1 MQFVNKKCNGCLYK
15 AILTAPSHADYN
27 TIGDADQYWP
37 VSQTQVNIQ
46 SGRLAGVIMD
56 HKRHM

>member
-1 MQFVNKKCNGCLYK
+1 MQFINKKRDGCLYK
-15 AILTAPSHADYN
+15 AILTAPIHADC

-37 VSQTQVNIQ
+37 VSQPQVNIQ